1 MIVRVWHG
9 RTPRGK
15 GDAYARF
22 LAERAVPD
30 YRRIGGNLD
39 VQILRRDEGEES
51 HFLCVTRW
59 ASEKAI
65 RAFAGDEVRKAKYYP
80 EDSDY
85 LLDFEPEVEHWEVV
99 ASA

>member
-9 RTPRGK
+9 RTPLAR

-22 LAERAVPD
+22 LAERAIPD
-30 YRRIGGNLD
+30 YRRIDGNVD
-39 VQILRRDEGEES
+39 VQILRRDEGDES

-59 ASEKAI
+59 TSEAAI
-65 RAFAGDEVRKAKYYP
+65 RAFAGDDVLRAKYYP
-80 EDSDY
+80 EDAGF
-85 LLDFEPEVEHWEVV
+85 LLDFEPEVRHWEVV